1 MGKHGPCR
9 HCGVT
14 NTPLWRNGPPEKPV
28 LCNACGSRWRTKG
41 TLVNYTPLHAREP
54 INWEEP
60 KFAKVKII
68 YSKPKVEKLQKRKK
82 MIGVVENKYEISLS
96 ETLEEDASSGPAI
109 SYSES
114 CAHFGN
120 TDAID
125 WTGSAQS
132 NAWDSLVPSK
142 KRSVIRPKHSS
153 VEKLTKDL
161 YSIWHEQQSS
171 NISGTSDDD
180 LLFEDENPIG
190 SVEIGHGGVLL
201 RHPWSKA
208 VEEESE
214 ASSLPLYDKLVC
226 DASRPSSLPI
236 NIETKRTNFSSASMN
251 KLKISTAHLA
261 QENATRVRFSP
272 DILNMLQSRDSLLWS
287 ANLEGV
293 VNFEVFIKHLTNDE
307 QQYLMKYLP
316 SIDTAEPTDSLK
328 IMFSSHQFLES
339 FCHFKQLLQEGIFDL
354 TFLQMSVE
362 ECSTL
367 KRLVLLNLTQSRW
380 VQLYKQLKGK
390 KQKQFTGAKIDERG
404 KDFYEHSNVTP
415 PTKRPCESE
424 NQHLLESKVTT
435 MRSPKQVH
443 RYISTS
449 PPFRKSWKSREETP
463 QAIYDAEDIVDNE
476 GTYVSPR
483 SLFTSPPDRS
493 SILQLTD
500 ESSDHDLLINV
511 RCNSASCPE
520 VNHPWNQKMV
530 SNISP
535 AESGVANE
543 EEILSNFPASCF
555 SCQQLKQH
563 KVE

>member
-120 TDAID
+120 TDAND

-287 ANLEGV
+287 AKLEGV
-293 VNFEVFIKHLTNDE
+293 VSFEVFMKHLTNDE

-328 IMFSSHQFLES
+328 IMFSSYQFLES
-339 FCHFKQLLQEGIFDL
+339 FSHFKQLLQEGLFDL

-380 VQLYKQLKGK
+380 VQLYKQLKEK
-390 KQKQFTGAKIDERG
+390 KQKQVTGAKIDERG
-404 KDFYEHSNVTP
+404 KDFYDHSNVTP
-415 PTKRPCESE
+415 TKRRCESE

-449 PPFRKSWKSREETP
+449 PPFRKSRKSREEPT

-476 GTYVSPR
+476 GTCFSPR
-483 SLFTSPPDRS
+483 SLFTSPPYRS
-493 SILQLTD
+493 SMLQSTD

-511 RCNSASCPE
+511 HVVVVVVYS
-520 VNHPWNQKMV
+520 
-530 SNISP
+530 
-535 AESGVANE
+535 
-543 EEILSNFPASCF
+543 
-555 SCQQLKQH
+555 
-563 KVE
+563 VEGSK

>member
-41 TLVNYTPLHAREP
+41 SLVNYTPLHAREP

-82 MIGVVENKYEISLS
+82 ISGMVENKYEISLS
-96 ETLEEDASSGPAI
+96 ETLDEDASSGPAI

-120 TDAID
+120 TDASD

-142 KRSVIRPKHSS
+142 KRSVIRSKHSS

-180 LLFEDENPIG
+180 LLFEDENPMG

-201 RHPWSKA
+201 RQPWSKA

-226 DASRPSSLPI
+226 DASRPASLPI

-261 QENATRVRFSP
+261 QENATRVKFSP
-272 DILNMLQSRDSLLWS
+272 DILNMLQARDSLMWS

-293 VNFEVFIKHLTNDE
+293 VSFEVFMKHLTNDE

-339 FCHFKQLLQEGIFDL
+339 FSHFKQLLQEGIFDL
-354 TFLQMSVE
+354 TFLQLSVE

-367 KRLVLLNLTQSRW
+367 KRLVLLNLTESRW
-380 VQLYKQLKGK
+380 VQLYKQLKDK
-390 KQKQFTGAKIDERG
+390 KQKQVTGAKIDERG
-404 KDFYEHSNVTP
+404 KDFYQNFNVT

-449 PPFRKSWKSREETP
+449 PSFRKSWKSREAPAE
-463 QAIYDAEDIVDNE
+463 AICDDEDIVDNE
-476 GTYVSPR
+476 GTCFSPR

-493 SILQLTD
+493 SMLQLTD
-500 ESSDHDLLINV
+500 ESSDYDLLINA
-511 RCNSASCPE
+511 RCKSASCPE
-520 VNHPWNQKMV
+520 VNHPWNQKTV
-530 SNISP
+530 SNNSP

-543 EEILSNFPASCF
+543 EEILSNFPASCY
-555 SCQQLKQH
+555 SSQKMKQH
-563 KVE
+563 KLE